1 MADPSERHSL
11 VGPGKLWEMKRAFQI
26 HFLQSVG
33 LTSDQYLLDLG
44 CGTLRGGIPIIKY
57 LEPGH
62 YCGIETREH
71 VLREGKQELID
82 SGLQDRVPHLLHID
96 NLRGNLGTRFDM
108 IWAFSVVLH
117 MTDEILNDALFFV
130 KSHLSS
136 SGSFYA
142 NVNIGERR
150 LNGAWQGFPRVSRPA
165 NFYKQ
170 ACLKAG
176 LSLRIIGP
184 LRNFG
189 HISGAAFQDA
199 QQMLQIRHTE
209 ELGSN

>member
-33 LTSDQYLLDLG
+33 QTSDQYLLDLG

-62 YCGIETREH
+62 YYGIETREH

-108 IWAFSVVLH
+108 IWA
-117 MTDEILNDALFFV
+117 FFV